1 MRRIGSKGSRIA
13 YTRFLHGIIA
23 KVLGKGQGFDYGTVT
38 FVFSGK
44 EKR

>member
-1 MRRIGSKGSRIA
+1 MHRIVSKGSRIA
-13 YTRFLHGIIA
+13 YTRFLYGIIA

-38 FVFSGK
+38 FVFDDK